1 MKRKVTIFVVVSMI
15 FLTIPVILT
24 AQEVKKDLKK
34 GEKEEFRK
42 ESEEQR
48 KKTEE
53 FYLQNNWS
61 RASTGSTQT
70 EAVARAMDEYRDYS
84 ELDGRYFSDA
94 NYTVIY
100 GRGSQTTTALQF
112 TKSLKEATFTKDVK
126 FDIDSDAR
134 KVSISISGSCKIGE
148 VRIKVLMPGGKSYS
162 EVLLDEYGRVNWS
175 KTFTIEEGDKSKTG
189 EWVFKI
195 SSEEAT
201 GHFGISMRSS

>member
-24 AQEVKKDLKK
+24 AQEGKKDLKK
-34 GEKEEFRK
+34 VEKEELRK
-42 ESEEQR
+42 EAVEQR
-48 KKTEE
+48 KKAEE
-53 FYLQNNWS
+53 FYFQNNRS
-61 RASTGSTQT
+61 RASTGSTQS
-70 EAVARAMDEYRDYS
+70 EVVVRAMDEYGDFS

-100 GRGSQTTTALQF
+100 GSGSQTTTALQF

-148 VRIKVLMPGGKSYS
+148 VRIKILMPGGKNYT
-162 EVLLDEYGRVNWS
+162 EVLLDEYGSVNWRKS
-175 KTFTIEEGDKSKTG
+175 FTIEEGDKSKTG
-189 EWVFKI
+189 EWVFIINSK
-195 SSEEAT
+195 EAT
-201 GHFGISMRSS
+201 GNLAISIKSS